1 MKFLWVFKVVALST
15 LVSLVS
21 PSKAKADLTVCNKS
35 SDKAYVAISHY
46 QAGNWNSSGW
56 AQIYG
61 GECEM
66 VFRGNM
72 RLVAP
77 YVYIADDNWK
87 SWNFNDSNKRAEFC
101 ILQSAFNINNA
112 DRQCVDGMF
121 PVTFQ
126 RVTSEDYNK
135 VVNLN

>member
-1 MKFLWVFKVVALST
+1 
-15 LVSLVS
+15 
-21 PSKAKADLTVCNKS
+21 
-35 SDKAYVAISHY
+35 
-46 QAGNWNSSGW
+46 
-56 AQIYG
+56 
-61 GECEM
+61 M